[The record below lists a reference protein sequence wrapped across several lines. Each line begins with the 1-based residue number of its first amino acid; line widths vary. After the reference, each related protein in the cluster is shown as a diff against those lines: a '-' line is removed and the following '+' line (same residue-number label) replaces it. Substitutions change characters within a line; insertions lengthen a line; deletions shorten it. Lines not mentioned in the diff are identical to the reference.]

1 MNFVFSQNPKN
12 LTCKSKIMYKYY
24 LIPLFLSCFILISCS
39 KNDNM
44 EPPIYRDL
52 DLKMDKIAEGYVKL
66 VLNVGLQDTDFVD
79 AYYGPEEWI
88 PKKDSSVIGDS
99 AVIQNL
105 YSETDKLLDSLES
118 LRNDRASDIQVLRYK
133 YLYKQLLAVKTKLFM
148 IAGGKLSFD
157 EETKALYDAEA
168 PHFNNEHFQKILDQL
183 DKILPGKGSD
193 IENRL
198 EEFKKQFIIPKDKLS
213 EVFNAAIK
221 EARRRTLEHIK
232 LPKNESFKVE
242 YVTNKPWGAYNW
254 YKGNSFSII
263 QVNTDLPIYIDRA
276 VDIACHEGYPG
287 HHVYNTLIENHLYKE
302 LGWAEFSIYALFSPQ
317 SLIAEGTANYGIDVA
332 FPGRSRMTF
341 EKSVLF
347 RLAGLHPSDADKYYE
362 VLKLTKLLDYA
373 TNEAARNYLDGKW
386 TKSETRNWLVKYSL
400 RSPANA
406 QKTIS
411 FIKKYRSYV
420 INYNLGKDIV
430 ADYVNRVGGVPENP
444 QLRWKIF
451 KHLIITPQTASNL
464 QKR

>member
-1 MNFVFSQNPKN
+1 MF
-12 LTCKSKIMYKYY
+12 KYY
-24 LIPLFLSCFILISCS
+24 LIPLILSCFILTSCS
-39 KNDNM
+39 KNDNG
-44 EPPIYRDL
+44 EPLIYKDL
-52 DLKMDKIAEGYVKL
+52 DLKMNKIAEGYVKL
-66 VLNVGLQDTDFVD
+66 VLNAGLQDPDFVD
-79 AYYGPEEWI
+79 AYYGPKEWI

-105 YSETDKLLDSLES
+105 YSDTDKLLDSLEN
-118 LRNDRASDIQVLRYK
+118 LRNERASDIQVLRYK
-133 YLYKQLLAVKTKLFM
+133 YLYKQLLAVKAKLFM

-168 PHFNNEHFQKILDQL
+168 PHFNSEHFQRILDQL

-193 IENRL
+193 IEKRL

-232 LPKNESFKVE
+232 LPPNESFKVE

-254 YKGNSFSII
+254 YKGNSFSVI

-276 VDIACHEGYPG
+276 IDIACHEGYPG
-287 HHVYNTLIENHLYKE
+287 HHVYNTLIENHLYRD
-302 LGWAEFSIYALFSPQ
+302 LGWVEFSIYALFSPQ

-332 FPGRSRMTF
+332 FPGRSRMVF

-362 VLKLTKLLDYA
+362 VIKLTKQLDYA
-373 TNEAARNYLDGKW
+373 TNEAARNYLNGKW
-386 TKSETRNWLVKYSL
+386 DKSETRNWLVKYSL

-406 QKTIS
+406 EQTIS
-411 FIKKYRSYV
+411 FIERYRSYV

-430 ADYVNRVGGVPENP
+430 ADYVNSVGGVPENP
-444 QLRWKIF
+444 ELRWKIF
-451 KHLIITPQTASNL
+451 KHILTTPQTASNL